1 MSTCVLTNK
10 SVRSFGVPVI
20 TCGIGLIAISIS
32 ITPTAAEAQSY
43 PSRPSRFIVPF
54 PPGGSTDIYARI
66 IGPRLADA
74 LHQQVVIDNRPGAGG
89 ALGADLAAKAAP
101 DGYTIWLGQTNNL
114 AIGPAMR
121 SKNSYDPV
129 RDFTPITLLMRA
141 PQVLVVNAGAPIASI
156 KNLIA
161 AAKLKPGT
169 LTFASAGIGSSGHI
183 TGELLNQTAGVKI
196 THVPYKGASPAMIDL
211 RGGRVTYLATS
222 LASAAQSV
230 KDGKIK
236 AIATTGA
243 KRARL
248 MPDVPTVSESGVPGF
263 EVESWHGI
271 LAPALVPRDIIARL
285 NREIV
290 AILGKPEVREA
301 LLTEGGE
308 ITTGT
313 PEAFAAFLK
322 SEVVKWAGVIKESGI
337 TAE

>member
-1 MSTCVLTNK
+1 MRMLPAAAYGIFLATVAAPACV
-10 SVRSFGVPVI
+10 
-20 TCGIGLIAISIS
+20 
-32 ITPTAAEAQSY
+32 TAQAY
-43 PSRPSRFIVPF
+43 PSRPLRFIVPF

-74 LHQQVVIDNRPGAGG
+74 LRQQVVIDNRPGAGG

-121 SKNSYDPV
+121 LKNAYDPV
-129 RDFTPITLLMRA
+129 RDFSPLTLLMRA
-141 PQVLVVNAGAPIASI
+141 PQVMVVNAGSPITSI
-156 KNLIA
+156 KDLIA
-161 AAKLKPGT
+161 AAKSKPGT

-183 TGELLNQTAGVKI
+183 CGELFNQSAGIHI

-230 KDGKIK
+230 RDGKIK
-236 AIATTGA
+236 AIATTGLQ
-243 KRARL
+243 RARL
-248 MPDVPTVSESGVPGF
+248 MPDVPTVAESGVPGF
-263 EVESWHGI
+263 EVDSWHGM
-271 LAPALVPRDIIARL
+271 LAPAKVPREIIARL

-290 AILGKPEVREA
+290 AILATPGVRDA
-301 LLTEGGE
+301 LLAEGGE

-313 PEAFAAFLK
+313 PEEFAAFLRDEVSK
-322 SEVVKWAGVIKESGI
+322 WAKVVKQAGI

>member
-1 MSTCVLTNK
+1 MHFLPA
-10 SVRSFGVPVI
+10 FE
-20 TCGIGLIAISIS
+20 CGIFLL
-32 ITPTAAEAQSY
+32 AAAASASVPAQAPVASSPY
-43 PSRPSRFIVPF
+43 PSRPIRFIVPF

-74 LHQQVVIDNRPGAGG
+74 LRQQVVIDNRPGAGG

-121 SKNSYDPV
+121 LKNAYDPV
-129 RDFTPITLLMRA
+129 RDFSPITLLMRA
-141 PQVLVVNAGAPIASI
+141 PQVMVVNAGSPITSI
-156 KNLIA
+156 KDLIA
-161 AAKLKPGT
+161 AAKSKPGT

-183 TGELLNQTAGVKI
+183 CGELFNQSAGINI

-236 AIATTGA
+236 AIATTGLQ
-243 KRARL
+243 RARL
-248 MPDVPTVSESGVPGF
+248 MPEVPTVAESGVPGF
-263 EVESWHGI
+263 EVDSWHGM
-271 LAPALVPRDIIARL
+271 LAPAKVPREIVARL

-301 LLTEGGE
+301 LLSEGGE

-313 PEAFAAFLK
+313 PEEFAAFLK
-322 SEVVKWAGVIKESGI
+322 SEVAKWATVVKQAGI